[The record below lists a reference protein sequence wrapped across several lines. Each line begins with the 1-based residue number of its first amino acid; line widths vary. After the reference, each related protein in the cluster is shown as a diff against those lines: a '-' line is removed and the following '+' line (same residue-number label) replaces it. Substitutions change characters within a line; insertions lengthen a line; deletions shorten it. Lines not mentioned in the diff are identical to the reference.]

1 MEQTR
6 AAVLWAWEV
15 YSTLLLCE
23 IKILA
28 GCQQEEI
35 PLNQQALQ
43 FSLNLTFKLYERE
56 ILTKQKFKVQI
67 DYLRHN
73 LLYLPWHAVDSQ
85 YQSVQLCPTLCDLM
99 DCSTPGFPVQHQ
111 PPEPSQTHVHQVSD
125 AIQPS
130 HPVVPFSSHL
140 QSFPAS
146 GCFPVSQFFASGG
159 QSIGVSA
166 SASVLPINIQNLF
179 PLKLTCLISLQ
190 NKGVSRVFSNTTVQK
205 HQFFG
210 AQLSL

>member
-1 MEQTR
+1 MPSDSMTQIFWFLMEQTR

-146 GCFPVSQFFASGG
+146 GCFPVSQFFASSG
-159 QSIGVSA
+159 QNIGVSKI
-166 SASVLPINIQNLF
+166 VLKMNIQGWF
-179 PLKLTCLISLQ
+179 PLESDWSDLLAVERTLK
-190 NKGVSRVFSNTTVQK
+190 K
-205 HQFFG
+205 HR
-210 AQLSL
+210 L

>member
-73 LLYLPWHAVDSQ
+73 LLYLPWHAVDSI
-85 YQSVQLCPTLCDLM
+85 
-99 DCSTPGFPVQHQ
+99 
-111 PPEPSQTHVHQVSD
+111 SQFSCVRLFVTSWTAALQVSLSSTNPQSLVKLMS
-125 AIQPS
+125 IKSVMP
-130 HPVVPFSSHL
+130 SSHL
-140 QSFPAS
+140 ILLSPSPPTFNL
-146 GCFPVSQFFASGG
+146 SQH
-159 QSIGVSA
+159 QGVF
-166 SASVLPINIQNLF
+166 Q
-179 PLKLTCLISLQ
+179 
-190 NKGVSRVFSNTTVQK
+190 
-205 HQFFG
+205 
-210 AQLSL
+210 